1 MYLANEDQPSMVERR
16 IELNRRYHRKNKLRK
31 LKARLATAKEGREK
45 ENVLRKIHLLSPWW
59 TLEKPA
65 KA

>member
-1 MYLANEDQPSMVERR
+1 MVERR
-16 IELNRRYHRKNKLRK
+16 IELNRRYRRKQKLRK
-31 LKARLATAKEGREK
+31 LKARLAAAKEGREK

-59 TLEKPA
+59 TPEEKA